1 MARNFPEKYK
11 SKLETLKRA
20 IIIRSP
26 LRSELGDDNISIELA
41 DWDYNQSGEEF
52 YEIHL
57 EVTITDVECEDCYFE
72 GGMKI
77 GEELNILIE
86 KLYKSAKLKVGPQ
99 LQIGGGNNLRGIVT
113 HEVEFRN
120 EDFKKIVF
128 GLVYDPDYNG

>member
-26 LRSELGDDNISIELA
+26 LRSELGDSNISIELA
-41 DWDYNQSGEEF
+41 DWDYDQSKEQF

-77 GEELNILIE
+77 GEELNVLME
-86 KLYKSAKLKVGPQ
+86 KLMKSAKLKVGPE
-99 LQIGGGNNLRGIVT
+99 LQVGGGNNLRGIVT
-113 HEVEFRN
+113 HEV
-120 EDFKKIVF
+120 DFKNSDFRKIVF
-128 GLVYDPDYNG
+128 GLVYDPDYKG

>member
-26 LRSELGDDNISIELA
+26 LRSELGDNNISIELA

-57 EVTITDVECEDCYFE
+57 EVTITNFECEDCYFE

-77 GEELNILIE
+77 GEELNYLMAQ
-86 KLYKSAKLKVGPQ
+86 LFKSAKLKVGPQ

-128 GLVYDPDYNG
+128 GLVYDPN

>member
-26 LRSELGDDNISIELA
+26 LRSELGDSNISIELS
-41 DWDYNQSGEEF
+41 DWDYDQSKEQF

-57 EVTITDVECEDCYFE
+57 EVTITNFECEDCYFE

-77 GEELNILIE
+77 GEELNYLME
-86 KLYKSAKLKVGPQ
+86 QLFKSAKLKVGPQ

-128 GLVYDPDYNG
+128 GLVYDPN

>member
-11 SKLETLKRA
+11 NKLETLKRA

-26 LRSELGDDNISIELA
+26 LRSELGDSNISIELA
-41 DWDYNQSGEEF
+41 DWDYDQSNEEF

-57 EVTITDVECEDCYFE
+57 EVTITNVECEDCYFE
-72 GGMKI
+72 GRMI
-77 GEELNILIE
+77 GEELNVLIE

-120 EDFKKIVF
+120 EDFKKIVL
-128 GLVYDPDYNG
+128 GLVYDPNSSY